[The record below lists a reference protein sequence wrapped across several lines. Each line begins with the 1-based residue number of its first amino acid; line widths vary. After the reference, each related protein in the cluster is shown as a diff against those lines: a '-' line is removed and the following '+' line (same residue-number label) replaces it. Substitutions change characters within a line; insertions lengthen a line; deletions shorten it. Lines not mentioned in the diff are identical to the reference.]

1 MNNKDTSRALRKEGL
16 DGVALA
22 RLDKLLGHLRQ
33 LLPDPAQA
41 AAFRR
46 ASLTPPP
53 AGLRLNPLIPQSAT
67 LRPILQERGRQ
78 VPWCREAFVLP
89 EPEQRIGRTLEHAVG
104 ALYIQAKAPTLAVE
118 ILDPQPDE
126 RILDL
131 AAAPGGKATQ
141 IGARMRNT
149 GLLLANEPRNK
160 RVPALVGNLER
171 CGLSNAVLSQA
182 PGNMLAR
189 YFHNYFD
196 RILLD
201 APCSGDGILCKDKKM
216 LRYWTVADAQRQ
228 AQQQKGL
235 LRAAFHMLRPGGFL
249 VYSTCSLSLEENE
262 EVIQGLVDKYPGQV
276 EILPSEIID
285 PVPLP
290 AAVAERYPA
299 DFAHIVRIWPHLHDT
314 EGACVARMRKEGTTT
329 WPAREADA
337 ATWTTATAS
346 EAGACEARE
355 RLQEQWGFAMPCP
368 SGQTLEL
375 VRRHLYSRPREAAAF
390 QQHFPFYIRAGMRIA
405 RRHKD
410 HYYLTQQAIT
420 MWGMS
425 MRTPRLE
432 LSWPQVQSL
441 FQGLSIPLED
451 PTALKGEIVCSFGP
465 WALCRAL
472 VRESG
477 HLIQSML
484 PRELLCTDVG
494 KLG

>member
-1 MNNKDTSRALRKEGL
+1 MNNKDTSRGLRKEEL
-16 DGVALA
+16 DEEAQA
-22 RLDKLLGHLRQ
+22 RLEKLLGHLRQ
-33 LLPDPAQA
+33 LLPDTSQA

-53 AGLRLNPLIPQSAT
+53 AGLRLNPLIPQSAS
-67 LRPILQERGRQ
+67 LRPILQQCGQQ

-89 EPEQRIGRTLEHAVG
+89 EPEQRLGRTLEHAVG

-118 ILDPQPDE
+118 VLDPQPGE

-141 IGARMRNT
+141 IGARMCNT

-171 CGLSNAVLSQA
+171 CGLSNTILSQA
-182 PGNMLAR
+182 PGNILAR

-201 APCSGDGILCKDKKM
+201 APCSGDGILRKDTKI
-216 LRYWTVADAQRQ
+216 LRYWSVADAQRQ

-262 EVIQGLVDKYPGQV
+262 EVLQGLVDKYPGQV

-290 AAVAERYPA
+290 AAVAGRYPA
-299 DFAHIVRIWPHLHDT
+299 DFAHLVRIWPHLHDT
-314 EGACVARMRKEGTTT
+314 EGACVACIRKEGTTT
-329 WPAREADA
+329 WLAREADA
-337 ATWTTATAS
+337 ATWTTAPAPTA
-346 EAGACEARE
+346 AQARE
-355 RLQEQWGFAMPCP
+355 RLETQWDFAMPCP

-375 VRRHLYSRPREAAAF
+375 DRRHLYSRPREAAAF
-390 QQHFPFYIRAGMRIA
+390 QIHFPFYIRAGMRIA

-410 HYYLTQQAIT
+410 HFYLTQQAIT
-420 MWGMS
+420 MWGMT

-432 LSWPQVQSL
+432 LSWPQVQTL
-441 FQGLSIPLED
+441 FQGLPIYLKK
-451 PTALKGEIVCSFGP
+451 PTSLKGEIVCSFGP

-484 PRELLCTDVG
+484 PRELLCPDVG